1 MIHRLGTSGGTTRR
15 RRTMARLFSTKP
27 AVTFRGRKFLGVRG
41 WVGKP
46 SHPPLTDFPIA
57 AYALAAVFDVIS
69 FVAKGSH
76 PGAARDAFVAGT
88 YVVIA
93 GFVVSLG
100 AAVTGFWDW
109 WKSVERHP
117 DTGPI
122 GRAAHTQVWRT
133 VNWHATVMVTVTV
146 IALVDIVVR
155 LAQFDQGAASLAV
168 MVLSVAAGVL
178 VAYGATF
185 GGSLVFDDAFDVE
198 SQDGSTVWDETE
210 RDEFPAERLPSDK
223 S

>member
-1 MIHRLGTSGGTTRR
+1 
-15 RRTMARLFSTKP
+15 MARLFSTKP
-27 AVTFRGRKFLGVRG
+27 AVTFKGRTFLGIRG
-41 WVGKP
+41 WSGKP
-46 SHPPLTDFPIA
+46 THPPLTDFPIV
-57 AYALAAVFDVIS
+57 AYVLVAVFDIIS
-69 FVAKGSH
+69 FVAKGAH

-88 YVVIA
+88 YVIIA

-109 WKSVERHP
+109 WKSVERRP

-146 IALVDIVVR
+146 IALIDIIVR
-155 LAQFDQGAASLAV
+155 LAQFDHGAAS
-168 MVLSVAAGVL
+168 AGVL
-178 VAYGATF
+178 VLSILAGALVTYGAAF
-185 GGSLVFDDAFDVE
+185 GGSLVFDDAFNVE

-210 RDEFPAERLPSDK
+210 RDEFPSDRPVSERT
-223 S
+223 

>member
-1 MIHRLGTSGGTTRR
+1 
-15 RRTMARLFSTKP
+15 MARLFSTKP
-27 AVTFRGRKFLGVRG
+27 AVTFKGRTFLGIRG
-41 WVGKP
+41 WSGKP
-46 SHPPLTDFPIA
+46 THPPLTDFPIV
-57 AYALAAVFDVIS
+57 AYVLVAVFDIIS
-69 FVAKGSH
+69 FIAKGSH

-88 YVVIA
+88 YVIIA

-146 IALVDIVVR
+146 IALIDIVVR
-155 LAQFDQGAASLAV
+155 LAQFDQGAAS
-168 MVLSVAAGVL
+168 AGVL
-178 VAYGATF
+178 VLSILAGALVTYGAAF
-185 GGSLVFDDAFDVE
+185 GGSLVFDDAFNVE

-210 RDEFPAERLPSDK
+210 RDEFPFDRPVSERT
-223 S
+223 